1 MNSRTAR
8 LKSIKR
14 IINEYHITSQEQLL
28 AFLEKEGVVVTQATL
43 SRDLKLLK
51 VGKVSDG
58 NNGYYYTLPRNRKE
72 LETTRQYINDITRGF
87 LSINISGNLCIMK
100 TLAGHADTVAIALDN
115 LEMDEILGTIAGDD
129 TILIV
134 LKENLP
140 GPMFLQVLNSAIPEL
155 ELEL

>member
-28 AFLEKEGVVVTQATL
+28 AFLQKEEVSVTQATL

-72 LETTRQYINDITRGF
+72 MESTQQYLNDITRGF
-87 LSINISGNLCIMK
+87 LSISFSANLCIMK

-115 LEMDEILGTIAGDD
+115 LELDEILGTIAGDD

-134 LKENLP
+134 MKENLSSQQ
-140 GPMFLQVLNSAIPEL
+140 FLATIKNIIPEL
-155 ELEL
+155 ELE

>member
-28 AFLEKEGVVVTQATL
+28 AFLEKEDVSVTQATL

-72 LETTRQYINDITRGF
+72 MESTQQYVNDIRRGF
-87 LSINISGNLCIMK
+87 LSISFSGNLCIMK

-129 TILIV
+129 TILVV
-134 LKENLP
+134 LKENLTSRQ
-140 GPMFLQVLNSAIPEL
+140 FKNTLKNLIPEL
-155 ELEL
+155 ELE

>member
-28 AFLEKEGVVVTQATL
+28 AFLQKEEVSVTQATL

-72 LETTRQYINDITRGF
+72 MESTQQYLSDITRGF
-87 LSINISGNLCIMK
+87 LSISFSANLCIMK

-115 LEMDEILGTIAGDD
+115 LELDEILGTIAGDD

-134 LKENLP
+134 MKENLSSQQ
-140 GPMFLQVLNSAIPEL
+140 FLATIKNIIPEL
-155 ELEL
+155 ELE

>member
-1 MNSRTAR
+1 MNSRTVR

-14 IINEYHITSQEQLL
+14 IISEYHITSQEQLL
-28 AFLEKEGVVVTQATL
+28 EYLQKESVSVTQATL

-72 LETTRQYINDITRGF
+72 MESTQQYKHDITRGF
-87 LSINISGNLCIMK
+87 LSISFSGSLCIMK

-134 LKENLP
+134 LKENLTSKQ
-140 GPMFLQVLNSAIPEL
+140 FIATLKNTIPEL
-155 ELEL
+155 ETE

>member
-28 AFLEKEGVVVTQATL
+28 AFLQKEEVSVTQATL

-72 LETTRQYINDITRGF
+72 MESTQQYINDITRGF
-87 LSINISGNLCIMK
+87 LSISFSANLCIMK

-134 LKENLP
+134 MKENLSSQQF
-140 GPMFLQVLNSAIPEL
+140 MATLKNMIPEL
-155 ELEL
+155 EIE

>member
-1 MNSRTAR
+1 MNSRTVR

-28 AFLEKEGVVVTQATL
+28 AFLEKEGVIVTQATL

-72 LETTRQYINDITRGF
+72 MESTQQYINDITRGF
-87 LSINISGNLCIMK
+87 LSISFSKNLCIMK

-134 LKENLP
+134 MKENLSSQQ
-140 GPMFLQVLNSAIPEL
+140 FISTLKNIIPEL
-155 ELEL
+155 EID

>member
-14 IINEYHITSQEQLL
+14 IISEYHITSQEQLL
-28 AFLEKEGVVVTQATL
+28 NFLEKENVSVTQATL

-58 NNGYYYTLPRNRKE
+58 NNGYYYTLPRNRKQ
-72 LETTRQYINDITRGF
+72 LESSKQYVNDITRGF
-87 LSINISGNLCIMK
+87 LSVCFSGNLCIMK

-115 LEMDEILGTIAGDD
+115 LELDGVLGTIAGDD

-134 LKENLP
+134 LKENLSNRQ
-140 GPMFLQVLNSAIPEL
+140 FITTLKNTIPEL
-155 ELEL
+155 EIE

>member
-8 LKSIKR
+8 LKTIKR
-14 IINEYHITSQEQLL
+14 IISEYHITSQEQLL
-28 AFLEKEGVVVTQATL
+28 AFLEKESVSVTQATL

-72 LETTRQYINDITRGF
+72 METTKQYIHDITRGF
-87 LSINISGNLCIMK
+87 LSISFSGNLCIMK

-134 LKENLP
+134 LKENLSSKQ
-140 GPMFLQVLNSAIPEL
+140 FISVLKSTVPEL
-155 ELEL
+155 EME

>member
-87 LSINISGNLCIMK
+87 LSISISVNLCIMK

-115 LEMDEILGTIAGDD
+115 LELDEILGTIAGDD

-140 GPMFLQVLNSAIPEL
+140 GQKFLQVLNAAIPEL
-155 ELEL
+155 ELEV

>member
-28 AFLEKEGVVVTQATL
+28 AFLQKEEVSVTQATL

-72 LETTRQYINDITRGF
+72 VESTQQYLNDITRGF
-87 LSINISGNLCIMK
+87 LSISFSANLCIMK

-115 LEMDEILGTIAGDD
+115 LELDEILGTIAGDD

-134 LKENLP
+134 MKENLSSQQ
-140 GPMFLQVLNSAIPEL
+140 FLATIKNIIPEL
-155 ELEL
+155 ELE

>member
-14 IINEYHITSQEQLL
+14 IISEYHITSQEQLL
-28 AFLEKEGVVVTQATL
+28 AFLEKESVSVTQATL

-72 LETTRQYINDITRGF
+72 METTQQYIHDITRGF
-87 LSINISGNLCIMK
+87 LSISFSGNLCIMK

-115 LEMDEILGTIAGDD
+115 MEMDEILGTIAGDD

-134 LKENLP
+134 LKENLTSKQ
-140 GPMFLQVLNSAIPEL
+140 FVSALKSTVPEL
-155 ELEL
+155 EME

>member
-14 IINEYHITSQEQLL
+14 IIGEYHITSQEELL
-28 AFLEKEGVVVTQATL
+28 SFLEKEEVTVTQATL

-72 LETTRQYINDITRGF
+72 LESTQQYINDITRGF
-87 LSINISGNLCIMK
+87 VSISFSGNLCIMK
-100 TLAGHADTVAIALDN
+100 TLAGHADTVAIALDQ

-134 LKENLP
+134 LKENLSSK
-140 GPMFLQVLNSAIPEL
+140 MFISALKNTIPEL
-155 ELEL
+155 ELE

>member
-1 MNSRTAR
+1 MNGRTAR
-8 LKSIKR
+8 LKAIKR
-14 IINEYHITSQEQLL
+14 IIHEYHITSQEQLL
-28 AFLEKEGVVVTQATL
+28 AFLVKENVSVTQATL

-72 LETTRQYINDITRGF
+72 LETTQQYINDITRGF
-87 LSINISGNLCIMK
+87 LSISFSANLCIMK

-115 LEMDEILGTIAGDD
+115 MEFDEILGTIAGDD

-140 GPMFLQVLNSAIPEL
+140 AQKFILTLKTIFPEMEL
-155 ELEL
+155 E

>member
-14 IINEYHITSQEQLL
+14 IIGEYHVTSQEELL
-28 AFLEKEGVVVTQATL
+28 SFLEKEEVTVTQATL

-72 LETTRQYINDITRGF
+72 LESTQQYINDITRGF
-87 LSINISGNLCIMK
+87 ISISFSGNLCIMK
-100 TLAGHADTVAIALDN
+100 TLAGHADTVAIALDQ
-115 LEMDEILGTIAGDD
+115 LELDEILGTIAGDD

-134 LKENLP
+134 LKENLTSKKFISV
-140 GPMFLQVLNSAIPEL
+140 MKNTIPEL
-155 ELEL
+155 ELE

>member
-1 MNSRTAR
+1 MNSRTGR

-28 AFLEKEGVVVTQATL
+28 AFLEKENVSVTQATL

-72 LETTRQYINDITRGF
+72 LETTQQYINDITRGF
-87 LSINISGNLCIMK
+87 LTVSFSANLCIMK

-115 LEMDEILGTIAGDD
+115 MELDEILGTIAGDD

-140 GPMFLQVLNSAIPEL
+140 PQKFMQTLKTIIPEL
-155 ELEL
+155 ELE

>member
-1 MNSRTAR
+1 MNTRTAR

-28 AFLEKEGVVVTQATL
+28 EFLQKESVTVTQATL

-72 LETTRQYINDITRGF
+72 MESTQQYLHDIVRGF
-87 LSINISGNLCIMK
+87 LSISFSGNLCIIK

-115 LEMDEILGTIAGDD
+115 LELDEILGTIAGDD
-129 TILIV
+129 TILVV
-134 LKENLP
+134 LKENLSSKQFVATLKNTVP
-140 GPMFLQVLNSAIPEL
+140 GL
-155 ELEL
+155 ELE

>member
-14 IINEYHITSQEQLL
+14 IITEYHITSQEQLL
-28 AFLEKEGVVVTQATL
+28 AFLLKEDVSVTQATL

-58 NNGYYYTLPRNRKE
+58 NNGYYYTLPKNRQ
-72 LETTRQYINDITRGF
+72 ETESAQQYINDIARGF
-87 LSINISGNLCIMK
+87 LSISFSANLCIIK

-115 LEMDEILGTIAGDD
+115 LELDEILGTIAGDD

-134 LKENLP
+134 LKENLTSQQ
-140 GPMFLQVLNSAIPEL
+140 FLKTLKNTVPEL
-155 ELEL
+155 ELE

>member
-1 MNSRTAR
+1 MNSRTVR

-14 IINEYHITSQEQLL
+14 IISEYHITSQEQLL
-28 AFLEKEGVVVTQATL
+28 EYLEKENVSVTQATL

-72 LETTRQYINDITRGF
+72 LESTQQYKHDITRGF
-87 LSINISGNLCIMK
+87 LSISFSGSLCILK

-115 LEMDEILGTIAGDD
+115 MEMDEILGTIAGDD

-134 LKENLP
+134 LKENLTSKQ
-140 GPMFLQVLNSAIPEL
+140 FIATLKNTIPEL
-155 ELEL
+155 EVE

>member
-14 IINEYHITSQEQLL
+14 IISEYHVTSQEQLL
-28 AFLEKEGVVVTQATL
+28 AFLKKENVSVTQATL

-72 LETTRQYINDITRGF
+72 MESTQQYIHDIARGF
-87 LSINISGNLCIMK
+87 LCISFSGSLCIMK
-100 TLAGHADTVAIALDN
+100 TLAGHANSVASALDN
-115 LEMDEILGTIAGDD
+115 LEMDEVLGTIAGDD
-129 TILIV
+129 TILVV
-134 LKENLP
+134 LKENLTSKQ
-140 GPMFLQVLNSAIPEL
+140 FIASLKSIIPEL
-155 ELEL
+155 EIE

>member
-1 MNSRTAR
+1 VMNSRTAR

-28 AFLEKEGVVVTQATL
+28 AFLEKEDVSVTQATL

-72 LETTRQYINDITRGF
+72 MESTQQYVNDIRRGF
-87 LSINISGNLCIMK
+87 LSISFSGNLCIMK

-129 TILIV
+129 TILVV
-134 LKENLP
+134 LKENLTSRQ
-140 GPMFLQVLNSAIPEL
+140 FKNTLKNLIPEL
-155 ELEL
+155 ELE

>member
-14 IINEYHITSQEQLL
+14 IITEYHITSQEQLL
-28 AFLEKEGVVVTQATL
+28 AFLLKEDVSVTQATL

-58 NNGYYYTLPRNRKE
+58 NNGYYYTLPKSKQKTE
-72 LETTRQYINDITRGF
+72 SAQQYINDIARGF
-87 LSINISGNLCIMK
+87 LSVSFSANLCIIK
-100 TLAGHADTVAIALDN
+100 TLAGHADTVAIALDH
-115 LEMDEILGTIAGDD
+115 LDLDEILGTIAGDD

-134 LKENLP
+134 LKENLSSHQF
-140 GPMFLQVLNSAIPEL
+140 MKTLKNIVPEL
-155 ELEL
+155 ELE

>member
-14 IINEYHITSQEQLL
+14 IIGEYHITSQEELL
-28 AFLEKEGVVVTQATL
+28 SFLEKEDVTVTQATL

-72 LETTRQYINDITRGF
+72 LESTQQYINDITRGF
-87 LSINISGNLCIMK
+87 ISISFSGNLCIMK
-100 TLAGHADTVAIALDN
+100 TLAGHADTVAIALDQ

-134 LKENLP
+134 LKENLTSR
-140 GPMFLQVLNSAIPEL
+140 MFISALKNTVPEMEL
-155 ELEL
+155 E